1 MQAENTELMTGLAP
15 QTLNNYNLAHLG
27 IYYYLYSVTFT
38 SNFCSFT
45 LLSRGEKKLE
55 TCTTAL
61 HHNQPLSDL
70 WLFNS
75 SLILSFFNH
84 TRSETDSSPSE
95 DKAED
100 KYPNLLSSIIRLSCL
115 IDNSPCKSK
124 PFLYLDRCNS
134 KWGTVW
140 NQNIETVKYNLS
152 SGTPCKIGPLFYR
165 QESWFIALA
174 DQGLEDDSDLPRGT
188 QRLRK
193 QTNTTR
199 TDKGWVSE
207 GHLQPAE
214 TGFTTENWRGDER
227 NSPLGSLPY
236 QHTIWNKSL
245 GFLYAKINSSFLNPP
260 LLWYLLA
267 VPPALTFLFH
277 ILFPPSQ
284 LLFLLSLVFLSS
296 LLHSFLTM
304 HFLQPEKSF
313 LFIFSAPK
321 HNLYA

>member
-27 IYYYLYSVTFT
+27 IYYYWYSVTFT
-38 SNFCSFT
+38 SNSCSFT
-45 LLSRGEKKLE
+45 LLSRGKKKLE

-75 SLILSFFNH
+75 LLILSFFNH

-193 QTNTTR
+193 QTNTT
-199 TDKGWVSE
+199 KAGC
-207 GHLQPAE
+207 Q
-214 TGFTTENWRGDER
+214 RGICSQQR
-227 NSPLGSLPY
+227 LG
-236 QHTIWNKSL
+236 
-245 GFLYAKINSSFLNPP
+245 
-260 LLWYLLA
+260 LLWRTGEAMSVILLL
-267 VPPALTFLFH
+267 VLFLTNTPYEIRVWAFYMQRLTLLSWILHSSDTFWLFH
-277 ILFPPSQ
+277 Q
-284 LLFLLSLVFLSS
+284 
-296 LLHSFLTM
+296 H
-304 HFLQPEKSF
+304 
-313 LFIFSAPK
+313 
-321 HNLYA
+321 